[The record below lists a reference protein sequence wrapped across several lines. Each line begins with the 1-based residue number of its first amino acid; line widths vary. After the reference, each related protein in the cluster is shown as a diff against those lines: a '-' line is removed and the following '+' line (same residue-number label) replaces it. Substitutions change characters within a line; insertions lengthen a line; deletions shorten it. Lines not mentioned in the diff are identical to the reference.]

1 MKFLCSLFGHLGPN
15 ATHACLL
22 CEAPSTSFKEHVAGE
37 EQLKPAE
44 KTALNRSC
52 KSITKAPLV
61 KINVNCVVPSPL
73 HIILGLGHDLLNLV
87 QKEAK
92 TLGVEEQLEDV
103 YKRLG
108 ADKRSWFQNFC
119 GNHMRKLLTG
129 DGPRNVANAIRNSPK
144 YADLY
149 PIALSSRQIQCYAK
163 ACFLSSDEVSMLS
176 SACNICLT
184 FVNAFV
190 QPVML
195 FIDNYFI
202 FYHTGLAR
210 VVSPPFHTFFF
221 PLYVFSYY
229 IVMSSSAVQF
239 FYRYLA
245 ICRNIHVSAI
255 KYFCMLGVACLFTLI
270 LAGSVLHLFNTIYSI
285 LFGVMCYVFI
295 FVSGFKTR
303 NVIKKHKHS
312 KKAENDI
319 QMTLILILQAILPL
333 ITGFIVEHLRVKMV
347 FVKKDRRV

>member
-108 ADKRSWFQNFC
+108 ADKRQSHEKIAHW
-119 GNHMRKLLTG
+119 RWS
-129 DGPRNVANAIRNSPK
+129 AK
-144 YADLY
+144 Y
-149 PIALSSRQIQCYAK
+149 
-163 ACFLSSDEVSMLS
+163 
-176 SACNICLT
+176 ICLT